1 MHLFE
6 DKNFPD
12 VRLGNGDM
20 LNVTIVKQWMTPLM
34 ANYCAVFDM
43 NCNKSGCGNFTQ
55 FYSILLKVT
64 QFYSILLNFTQCYS
78 MLLTFTQFM
87 LIGYDDHCIPEEWC
101 VDSNESPGFQCI
113 HKSSVLLILLFH
125 EILYLI
131 FILDW
136 ENEFL

>member
-1 MHLFE
+1 MKSILHLFE

-55 FYSILLKVT
+55 FYSKLLNFA
-64 QFYSILLNFTQCYS
+64 QFYSILLNVTQCYS
-78 MLLTFTQFM
+78 MLLNVTQCYSM
-87 LIGYDDHCIPEEWC
+87 SLN
-101 VDSNESPGFQCI
+101 VTQC
-113 HKSSVLLILLFH
+113 
-125 EILYLI
+125 Y
-131 FILDW
+131 
-136 ENEFL
+136 

>member
-1 MHLFE
+1 MKSILHLFE

-55 FYSILLKVT
+55 FYSM
-64 QFYSILLNFTQCYS
+64 LLNVTQCYS
-78 MLLTFTQFM
+78 ILLTFTQFM

-131 FILDW
+131 FILD
-136 ENEFL
+136 

>member
-1 MHLFE
+1 MKSILHLFE

-78 MLLTFTQFM
+78 MLLNFTNFYS
-87 LIGYDDHCIPEEWC
+87 IYAHRI
-101 VDSNESPGFQCI
+101 
-113 HKSSVLLILLFH
+113 
-125 EILYLI
+125 
-131 FILDW
+131 
-136 ENEFL
+136 